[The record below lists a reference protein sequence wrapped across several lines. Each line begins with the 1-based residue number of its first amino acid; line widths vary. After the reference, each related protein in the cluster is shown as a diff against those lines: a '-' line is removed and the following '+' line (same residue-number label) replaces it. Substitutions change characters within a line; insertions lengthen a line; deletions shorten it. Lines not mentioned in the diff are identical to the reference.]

1 MYESSNDNERR
12 FDGSDGLDRSADY
25 MGAAHDAYDS
35 GDHVLAMHLFL
46 TAYEQ
51 LSKGSHLPDALAIT
65 ALREAWSIAC
75 ELGERSIAE
84 YVFDKLE
91 PVLGE
96 DEVEEFGRKL
106 QSLAFD
112 KLSEFGIS
120 REDLAEMAEIITEEM
135 GPEAAS
141 PFMPSKQDGSQVSAS
156 VAGDAVSAD
165 DAEPAKGKGKAK
177 IVSVR
182 LPGAASDGG
191 APKGHEKQAVN
202 RLTFADLTGFDTVIE
217 DTRALGI
224 GLGGDDELKAL
235 IDTLRV
241 QHGLDK
247 LSAFGSIVF
256 RTSSREDAGYFMSAV
271 VGELDLP
278 AMRVQM
284 QPGPQGMPVLCV
296 TMAADRRAKMASG
309 RMSLEAP
316 SVLVLEDI
324 DVWGVPLMQAAAAD
338 DSQGILAASM
348 ARASRDALMLIRSAV
363 ENPDIYVLA
372 SMGGDSDD
380 QGYLYDMLEPMNVV
394 DIYLPD
400 EIDRR
405 QIWKRIADEH
415 PSVRKLN
422 ITALTRLSRN
432 VSRYDIALAARE
444 AVEEA
449 YRQSLAARAY
459 IPVSQ
464 SLMYEHL
471 AAFQPLDSQEY
482 RILEDAVAS
491 AFTSTIDADFD
502 AFDTS
507 SRRQA
512 DSVPETSTACQ
523 GGISSGDA
531 EGGCDGAQPSQ

>member
-1 MYESSNDNERR
+1 MYEHGNGNEQRCNDGDALNR
-12 FDGSDGLDRSADY
+12 GADY
-25 MGAAHDAYDS
+25 MGAAHEAYDS

-51 LSKGSHLPDALAIT
+51 ESKGSHLPDPFAVD

-91 PVLGE
+91 PVLDEGE
-96 DEVEEFGRKL
+96 AKAFGRKL
-106 QSLAFD
+106 QSLAFE

-120 REDLAEMAEIITEEM
+120 QEDLAEMAELITEEI
-135 GPEAAS
+135 GPEAAAAFAPDAS
-141 PFMPSKQDGSQVSAS
+141 DEPSAADAAEDGSKPVAS
-156 VAGDAVSAD
+156 DAGA
-165 DAEPAKGKGKAK
+165 KAK

-182 LPGAASDGG
+182 LPKASADAAS
-191 APKGHEKQAVN
+191 AGHADAN
-202 RLTFADLTGFDTVIE
+202 RLTFSDLTGYDTVIE

-224 GLGGDDELKAL
+224 GLGGDEELRAL

-241 QHGLDK
+241 QHGLEK
-247 LSAFGSIVF
+247 LSAFGSVVF
-256 RTSSREDAGYFMSAV
+256 RTSSREDAGYFMAAV
-271 VGELDLP
+271 VGELGLP

-296 TMAADRRAKMASG
+296 AVSSDRRGKAASG
-309 RMSLEAP
+309 RMMLDAP

-324 DVWGVPLMQAAAAD
+324 DLWGVPLMQAATAD

-348 ARASRDALMLIRSAV
+348 TRAAREALTLIRSAV
-363 ENPDIYVLA
+363 EHPEIHVLV
-372 SMGGDSDD
+372 SMGGESDD
-380 QGYLYDMLEPMNVV
+380 QGYLYDMLEPMNIV

-400 EIDRR
+400 EIDRK

-422 ITALTRLSRN
+422 LTALTRLSRN

-449 YRQSLAARAY
+449 YRQSLAARRY
-459 IPVSQ
+459 VPVSQ

-471 AAFQPLDSQEY
+471 AAFQPLDSEEY

-491 AFTSTIDADFD
+491 AFAATIDADLD
-502 AFDTS
+502 AF
-507 SRRQA
+507 
-512 DSVPETSTACQ
+512 ETESAQLGIVSDELPDAEDAGVVHGTEGEQ
-523 GGISSGDA
+523 GGT
-531 EGGCDGAQPSQ
+531 QPSQ